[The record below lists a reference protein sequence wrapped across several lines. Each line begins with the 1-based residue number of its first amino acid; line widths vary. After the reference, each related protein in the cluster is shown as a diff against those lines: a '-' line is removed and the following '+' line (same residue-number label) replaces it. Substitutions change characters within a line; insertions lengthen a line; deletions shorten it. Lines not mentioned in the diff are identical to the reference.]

1 MEGDRKSETEKML
14 KSSSV
19 VTRSTASSKRSS
31 RTSASMAAAKARARA
46 EAERTRAYY
55 VKKETEMKVEK
66 VRMEGSLTALEHE
79 KEAAA
84 AMAEARILEEAVES
98 MEEGSYRSHSPI
110 APAADPVQRTS
121 DYVEQ
126 HTNNSIVVP
135 PEEISLATP
144 PVDFMNLY
152 GSENKQLKES
162 SHRSVPPDFV
172 EQVTIQSQSLTLT
185 IFKSLSLP
193 RTVQLITG
201 PLHRLSIPAF
211 LCSHLP
217 TEKLK

>member
-1 MEGDRKSETEKML
+1 
-14 KSSSV
+14 
-19 VTRSTASSKRSS
+19 
-31 RTSASMAAAKARARA
+31 MAAAKARARA

-172 EQVTIQSQSLTLT
+172 EQVNDSVSKPYANKNEKGSTTLPSLHSPFLLTLSVRKHVLETIQALAIVQSVQ
-185 IFKSLSLP
+185 P
-193 RTVQLITG
+193 RSKQNRWLKDNCKEG
-201 PLHRLSIPAF
+201 WLCLHTRRV
-211 LCSHLP
+211 
-217 TEKLK
+217 